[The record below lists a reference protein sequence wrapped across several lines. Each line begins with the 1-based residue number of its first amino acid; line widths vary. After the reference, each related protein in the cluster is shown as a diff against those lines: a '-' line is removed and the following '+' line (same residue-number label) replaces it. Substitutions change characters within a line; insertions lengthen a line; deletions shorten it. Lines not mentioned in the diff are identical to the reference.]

1 MRAGTTPPPKGSK
14 MSWSLADH
22 ASGIAMV
29 ALVVAGVAAGILLQA
44 SYSASELVFFRTASA
59 GPAMAFKVAGSLP
72 VWVALGGWLW
82 ISGRPGEAARAVLPV
97 AIVFLGSIPVFRCPS
112 HWSDISGHAFLYML
126 AITPFALVR
135 RPDVLVQ
142 GLGWLLAATL
152 AFMAVCT
159 AAVFHSPKEMIA
171 GTLVGTVPVLVVA
184 VVASLAGQVLGCGSG
199 SLWPHAILAALAAV
213 ANLLIVT
220 AMPVTCAEVTLG
232 PGGHLVFDAVVAVSS
247 IVTAVLADAF
257 RRPAARQPK
266 KD

>member
-1 MRAGTTPPPKGSK
+1 

-72 VWVALGGWLW
+72 V
-82 ISGRPGEAARAVLPV
+82 
-97 AIVFLGSIPVFRCPS
+97 
-112 HWSDISGHAFLYML
+112 DISGHAFLYML

-135 RPDVLVQ
+135 RPDALVQ